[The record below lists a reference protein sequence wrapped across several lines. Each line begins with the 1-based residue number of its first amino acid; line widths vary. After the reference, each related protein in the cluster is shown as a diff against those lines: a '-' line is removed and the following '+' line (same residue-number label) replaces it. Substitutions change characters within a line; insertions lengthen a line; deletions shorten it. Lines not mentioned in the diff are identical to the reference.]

1 MGLNRIKGF
10 GLTEGLIGLAVL
22 SSGLLA
28 IYGVHTSYIKSFAD
42 DREKANMMSRLSSE
56 LTKAKSFSTCDAL
69 DVYAGSLTDMSMVA
83 VSHNGDNTACDVT
96 ASGSWSTPISQ
107 GEVSIS
113 GIVFLRDLKLSSD
126 DEFNEGDGGTGV
138 GVAASP
144 LGEAIY
150 GEGEKITD
158 GESYEDTNDFGLK
171 VVKKDGTFYLLDN
184 IDGNGD
190 GDNLLE
196 ASNLFYRIRGRVY
209 LDASSWDEVDFD
221 RVYVGAPDTSVCRTL
236 HPDTYSKYTY
246 GSNDYFYT
254 DYICYVGSGWYGSI
268 GVTEVDQSGNGANQ
282 FLLLDADTCVGD
294 PDANNIGSAYSL
306 HATNSLTRRYT
317 KYKKIENYSLSGGGQ
332 TLIKYSDEGF
342 PVCSAN
348 DKEAYETSCIYTNQ
362 DFVISDS
369 AACTTELNSIE
380 DNYAASAALFSD
392 TPGKYVCL
400 DESDFCPYLITEPYA
415 VSGAV
420 TIEGLV
426 STQVSGAGL
435 TGISGATMTFS
446 STDRVSVVDT
456 SSCYATSGDT
466 AYWKCDITPAVG
478 EGFSSTWASY
488 GVGDL
493 TISNLPSDCTGDSS
507 RSDQVVSGSSVTV
520 PGIKF
525 GSGRGQ
531 FVYLEGLGCA
541 GTPGDTGT
549 GTGTGNSCSL
559 TLIPPGSY
567 TKKNT
572 SYVWTYTASNAENV
586 VISISDDESDSSKKS
601 SLSSTTGSPFT
612 VNNAKGS
619 GVEVTI
625 TLSGKEVGTPNS
637 CTTVTKTFITTNN

>member
-1 MGLNRIKGF
+1 VDLNRIKGF

-42 DREKANMMSRLSSE
+42 DREKAAMMSRLSSE
-56 LTKAKSFSTCDAL
+56 MTKAKSFSTCNELAIYGD
-69 DVYAGSLTDMSMVA
+69 SLSEVSMVA

-96 ASGSWSTPISQ
+96 VSGSWSTPISQ

-113 GIVFLRDLKLSSD
+113 GMVFLRNLKLSSD

-150 GEGEKITD
+150 GDGEKIT
-158 GESYEDTNDFGLK
+158 GGTEYESETDNQFGLK

-184 IDGNGD
+184 IDADGG

-196 ASNLFYRIRGRVY
+196 ASNLFYRIRGRIY
-209 LDASSWDEVDFD
+209 LDGSSWNEDDFKN
-221 RVYVGAPDTSVCRTL
+221 VYAGAPDTSVCRTL
-236 HPDTYSKYTY
+236 HPNSYSKYTNDDS
-246 GSNDYFYT
+246 SNEYFYT

-294 PDANNIGSAYSL
+294 PDANDVGSVYSL
-306 HATNSLTRRYT
+306 HSTNSLTRRYT
-317 KYKKIENYSLSGGGQ
+317 KYKKIENYSLSSGGQ

-342 PVCSAN
+342 PVCTPS
-348 DKEAYETSCIYTNQ
+348 EASYETSCIYTNQ

-369 AACTTELNSIE
+369 AACTSELNSIE
-380 DNYAASAALFSD
+380 DNYASSSALFSD

-420 TIEGLV
+420 TVDGLV
-426 STQVSGAGL
+426 STQVDGL
-435 TGISGATMTFS
+435 ATSISGATMTFS

-456 SSCYATSGDT
+456 GNCYATVDNT
-466 AYWKCDITPAVG
+466 AYWKCDVTPAVG

-488 GVGDL
+488 AVGDV
-493 TISNLPSDCTGDSS
+493 TISNLPDGCTGDSS
-507 RSDQVVSGSSVTV
+507 RSDQVISGSSVTV

-525 GSGRGQ
+525 GSDRGQ
-531 FVYLEGLGCA
+531 FIYLEGASCA

-559 TLIPPGSY
+559 TLIPPSSTY
-567 TKKNT
+567 TEKGT
-572 SYVWTYTASNAENV
+572 SNSWTYTALNANNI
-586 VISISDDESDSSKKS
+586 VISISNGGISD
-601 SLSSTTGSPFT
+601 TTGSPFT
-612 VNNAKGS
+612 VTNPSGNNQD
-619 GVEVTI
+619 VIV
-625 TLSGKEVGTPNS
+625 TLSGKEVGTGDA
-637 CTTVTKTFITTNN
+637 CTTDTVTFTTTNNN

>member
-1 MGLNRIKGF
+1 MSLKRFKGF

-56 LTKAKSFSTCDAL
+56 MTKAKSFSTCNELAIYGD
-69 DVYAGSLTDMSMVA
+69 SLSEVSMVA

-96 ASGSWSTPISQ
+96 VSGGWSTPISQ

-113 GIVFLRDLKLSSD
+113 GMVFLRNLKLTSD

-150 GEGEKITD
+150 GDGEKIT
-158 GESYEDTNDFGLK
+158 GGTEYESENQFGLK
-171 VVKKDGTFYLLDN
+171 VVEKDGTFYLLDN
-184 IDGNGD
+184 IDADG

-196 ASNLFYRIRGRVY
+196 SSNLFYRIRGRIY
-209 LDASSWDEVDFD
+209 LDGSSWNENDFD
-221 RVYVGAPDTSVCRTL
+221 RVYAGAPDTSVCRTL
-236 HPDTYSKYTY
+236 HPNSYSKYTY
-246 GSNDYFYT
+246 SSNEYFYT

-294 PDANNIGSAYSL
+294 PDANDVGSVYSL
-306 HATNSLTRRYT
+306 HSINSLTRRYT
-317 KYKKIENYSLSGGGQ
+317 KYKKIENYSLSSGGQ

-342 PVCSAN
+342 PVCNAV
-348 DKEAYETSCIYTNQ
+348 DKVAYGTSCVYSNQ

-369 AACTTELNSIE
+369 AACTSELNSIE
-380 DNYAASAALFSD
+380 DNYASSSALFSD

-420 TIEGLV
+420 TVEGLV
-426 STQVSGAGL
+426 STQVSGSA
-435 TGISGATMTFS
+435 TSISGATMTFS

-456 SSCYATSGDT
+456 GNCYATSGDT
-466 AYWKCDITPAVG
+466 KYWKCDVSPAVG

-488 GVGDL
+488 AVGDL
-493 TISNLPSDCTGDSS
+493 TISNLPDGCTGDSS
-507 RSDQVVSGSSVTV
+507 RSDQVISGSSVTV

-531 FVYLEGLGCA
+531 FIYLEGASCA
-541 GTPGDTGT
+541 GTPGDTGA

-559 TLIPPGSY
+559 TLKPPSTY

-572 SYVWTYTASNAENV
+572 SYEWTYVASNAEDV
-586 VISISDDESDSSKKS
+586 VISISDSPEDDNEGDRSSIT
-601 SLSSTTGSPFT
+601 STTSNSFT
-612 VNNAKGS
+612 VNNPKDS
-619 GVEVTI
+619 GVEVTV
-625 TLSGKEVGTPNS
+625 TLSGKEVVTGDA
-637 CTTVTKTFITTNN
+637 CTTDTEPFTTTNN